1 VSDVRTRPRALLVPP
16 LLFAALALCA
26 AGTRPATGQP
36 PKAESKPEK
45 KADSKPDAP
54 KETLSETQHTL
65 RAGDLKLEYKATA
78 GTLVLKDDEGKA
90 KASMFFVAYTRT
102 DGDAGPRRPITFTFN
117 GGPGSSSVWLHLG
130 AFGPK
135 RVLMKDNGDPL
146 PGPYRLADNDATIL
160 DLTDLVFIDPVSTG
174 FSRPAPGQSGKQFHG
189 VQEDVQSVGE
199 FIRLYT
205 TKFGRWGS
213 PKFLAGESYG
223 TTRAAN
229 LANYL
234 QDHDGLNLTGVL
246 LISAVL
252 NFQTIRF
259 DDGNDLTYPLFL
271 PTYTATAWYHKKLAP
286 ELQADLRKTLD
297 EAQRFAEGEYN
308 AALMKGNKLSAAE
321 LASVR
326 AKLARYTGLS
336 EDFVGRNNLRVE
348 IFRFAKELL
357 RDQHRT
363 VGRYD
368 SRLVGLDTEPASD
381 RPEYDPSYAAVQ
393 GTFTAAMNGYLRAG
407 LKYDRDNPYEILT
420 GKVQPWDFGTAKNRY
435 LNVSRPLKQALTKN
449 RSLRVFVAN
458 GYYDLATPYFATEY
472 TFNHL
477 GLEPALADHVTMA
490 YYDAGHMMYIDRAC
504 HRKLKKDVAAF
515 YAKALGK

>member
-1 VSDVRTRPRALLVPP
+1 
-16 LLFAALALCA
+16 
-26 AGTRPATGQP
+26 
-36 PKAESKPEK
+36 
-45 KADSKPDAP
+45 
-54 KETLSETQHTL
+54 
-65 RAGDLKLEYKATA
+65 
-78 GTLVLKDDEGKA
+78 
-90 KASMFFVAYTRT
+90 
-102 DGDAGPRRPITFTFN
+102 
-117 GGPGSSSVWLHLG
+117 
-130 AFGPK
+130 
-135 RVLMKDNGDPL
+135 MKDNGDPL
-146 PGPYRLADNDATIL
+146 PPPYRLVDNDATIL

-205 TKFGRWGS
+205 TKFNRWGS

-234 QDHDGLNLTGVL
+234 QDHDGLNLSGVL

-286 ELQADLRKTLD
+286 ELQADLHKALD
-297 EAQRFAEGEYN
+297 EAQHFAEGEYN
-308 AALMKGNKLSAAE
+308 AALMKGNKLSAAG

-326 AKLARYTGLS
+326 RQLARYTGLS
-336 EDFVGRNNLRVE
+336 EDFVARHNLRVE

-407 LKYDRDNPYEILT
+407 LKFDRDVPYEILT
-420 GKVQPWDFGTAKNRY
+420 GKVQPWDFGAAKNRY

-449 RSLRVFVAN
+449 RALRVFVAN

-477 GLEPALADHVTMA
+477 GLEPGLADHVTMA

-515 YAKALGK
+515 YAKVLGK

>member
-1 VSDVRTRPRALLVPP
+1 VIDVRNRPQTFVVLPTLL
-16 LLFAALALCA
+16 AALALCA
-26 AGTRPATGQP
+26 AATGQP
-36 PKAESKPEK
+36 APKAEGKPEK
-45 KADSKPDAP
+45 KAEAKPAEL
-54 KETLSETQHTL
+54 KETLSETRHVLQV
-65 RAGDLKLEYKATA
+65 GELKLEYKATA
-78 GTLVLKDDEGKA
+78 GTLVLRDDEGKA
-90 KASMFFVAYTRT
+90 RASMFFVAYTRT
-102 DGDAGPRRPITFTFN
+102 DGDAGPRRPITFAFN

-130 AFGPK
+130 AFGPR

-146 PGPYRLADNDATIL
+146 PPPYRLVDNESTIL

-205 TKFGRWGS
+205 TKFKRWGS

-223 TTRAAN
+223 TTRAAG
-229 LANYL
+229 LSNYL
-234 QDHDGLNLTGVL
+234 QDHDGLNLSGVL
-246 LISAVL
+246 LVSAVL

-286 ELQADLRKTLD
+286 ELQADLHKTLD
-297 EAQRFAEGEYN
+297 EARRFAEGEYN

-326 AKLARYTGLS
+326 RQLARYTGLS
-336 EDFVGRNNLRVE
+336 EDFVARHNLRVA
-348 IFRFAKELL
+348 IFHFAKELL
-357 RDQHRT
+357 RDKHRT

-368 SRLVGLDTEPASD
+368 SRLVGVDTDPASD
-381 RPEYDPSYAAVQ
+381 RPDYDPSYSAVQ
-393 GTFTAAMNGYLRAG
+393 GTFTAAMNSYLRAG

-420 GKVQPWDFGTAKNRY
+420 GKVQPWDYGTAKNRY

-458 GYYDLATPYFATEY
+458 GYYDLATPFFATEY

-515 YAKALGK
+515 YQKVLGQ

>member
-1 VSDVRTRPRALLVPP
+1 VVSP

-26 AGTRPATGQP
+26 TARPASGQA
-36 PKAESKPEK
+36 PKAEAKPEK
-45 KADSKPDAP
+45 KAEAKPAEP
-54 KETLSETQHTL
+54 KESLSETHHTL
-65 RAGDLKLEYKATA
+65 QVGDLKLDYKATA
-78 GTLVLKDDEGKA
+78 GTLVLRDDEGKA

-102 DGDAGPRRPITFTFN
+102 DGAGPRPITFAFN

-135 RVLMKDNGDPL
+135 RVLLKDNGGPL
-146 PGPYRLADNDATIL
+146 PPPYRLVDNDTTIL

-205 TKFGRWGS
+205 TKFNRWGS

-223 TTRAAN
+223 TTRAAG
-229 LANYL
+229 LAGYL
-234 QDHDGLNLTGVL
+234 QQHDGLNLSGVL

-286 ELQADLRKTLD
+286 ELQADLHKTLE

-308 AALMKGNKLSAAE
+308 AALMKGSKLSAAE
-321 LASVR
+321 RASVAR
-326 AKLARYTGLS
+326 QLARYTGLS
-336 EDFVGRNNLRVE
+336 EDYVTRHNLRVE
-348 IFRFAKELL
+348 IFRFVKELL
-357 RDQHRT
+357 RDQHKT

-368 SRLVGLDTEPASD
+368 SRLVGLDVDPAGD
-381 RPEYDPSYAAVQ
+381 RMDYDPSYAAVQ
-393 GTFTAAMNGYLRAG
+393 GAFTAAMNRYLRG
-407 LKYDRDNPYEILT
+407 DLKVERDIPYEILT
-420 GKVQPWDFGTAKNRY
+420 GKVQPWDFGQAKNRY
-435 LNVSRPLKQALTKN
+435 LNVSRPLKQALTEN
-449 RSLRVFVAN
+449 RALRVFVAN

-477 GLEPALADHVTMA
+477 GLGPGLADHVTMA